1 MYSFMSM
8 NILNPNN
15 TNRSPVPNGFFNIF
29 DITIIK
35 REAPI
40 PTIRAFWGIWD
51 CIMVREAK

>member
-29 DITIIK
+29 DIKIIK
-35 REAPI
+35 RETPI

-51 CIMVREAK
+51 C